1 MKKRTRRFTAQW
13 TKAAKYL
20 AQKLGDIQRDQKQVC
35 YSFRECLGNV
45 LTALGFQV
53 GVGLQVGKGHQVGME
68 LQVGKGHQVELQVGV
83 DLQVGMELHVG
94 VAMRVQVD
102 IVPDEPVVPNR
113 YRV

>member
-53 GVGLQVGKGHQVGME
+53 GVGLQVGKGHQV
-68 LQVGKGHQVELQVGV
+68 ELQVGV